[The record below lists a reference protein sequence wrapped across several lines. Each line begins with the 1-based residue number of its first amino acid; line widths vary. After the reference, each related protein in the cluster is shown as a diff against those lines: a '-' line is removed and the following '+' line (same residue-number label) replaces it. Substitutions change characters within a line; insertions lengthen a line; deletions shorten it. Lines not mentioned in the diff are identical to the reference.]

1 MSQKILDLTGAFGN
15 RSIGLESGLP
25 RTKLFLWNIL
35 PRMRRLRMVNLFK
48 IDLWLTFAVSVTGG
62 G

>member
-1 MSQKILDLTGAFGN
+1 MYFGDFTSQLSIILDLTGAFGN

-48 IDLWLTFAVSVTGG
+48 IDL
-62 G
+62 